1 MKLWYNN
8 IMEYEAFVYTWTNT
22 VNDMKYIGYHK
33 GSIYDNYDTSSTSE
47 EMNEAFSR
55 GELTREII
63 ATGSVKDMIA
73 MERKM
78 LLEVDA
84 RNNDEYY
91 NKSNGGGAA
100 LKNFIKPSLDTL
112 QKSIISKNFKVET
125 IEKEKIAAY
134 NKFQVRFNEIDTK
147 HAKTLREKI
156 DDKNGDTSDFVPINV
171 LQDYNG
177 SDQHLILD
185 GNHRIV
191 AAMDSPRCKYLP
203 VQFIP
208 KSAYKE
214 FKTLELKAL
223 ANRLNP
229 LPDKPALS
237 VNKDDAVKFLLERYE
252 DGNGLPIMS
261 DQNVLEMLEWGMTKK
276 AASSAQKKAI
286 TIVDNEAAIPAGAV
300 WINWPVSRKKQLNAI
315 VEQYRD
321 SNTIAIHASSGGFRL
336 DRLLAI
342 SCEFP
347 KKMKAVVVISHPNAS
362 AKKKWE
368 REYLPSHEKT
378 IETRVNMKVEFV
390 DLETI
395 DYNAGLQSY
404 ETVV

>member
-1 MKLWYNN
+1 MD
-8 IMEYEAFVYTWTNT
+8 YEAFVYRYTHKIN
-22 VNDMKYIGYHK
+22 NKKYIGYHK
-33 GSIYDNYDTSSTSE
+33 GSIHDPYDTSATCQ
-47 EMNEAFSR
+47 EMKDAFHQDNL
-55 GELTREII
+55 EREIV
-63 ATGSVKDMIA
+63 AKGTLEDMIA
-73 MERKM
+73 LERKM

-84 RNNDEYY
+84 RNSDEYY

-112 QKSIISKNFKVET
+112 QESIVSRSFEVQT
-125 IEKEKIAAY
+125 IKKEEIATY
-134 NKFQVRFNEIDTK
+134 DKFQVRFNEIDTK
-147 HAKTLREKI
+147 HAKTLRDKI

-177 SDQHLILD
+177 AGQHLILD

-191 AAMDSPRCKYLP
+191 AAMGSLRCRHLP

-208 KSAYKE
+208 KSVYKE

-229 LPDKPALS
+229 QPDKPALS
-237 VNKDDAVKFLLERYE
+237 VNKDDAVKLLLERY
-252 DGNGLPIMS
+252 DGGNGLSIMS
-261 DQNVLEMLEWGMTKK
+261 DQNIVEMLKWGMTKR
-276 AASSAQKKAI
+276 AAAAAQKQAI
-286 TIVDNEAAIPAGAV
+286 KIIENEAAIPAGAV
-300 WINWPVSRKKQLNAI
+300 WINWPVSRKKQLDTY

-342 SCEFP
+342 SCNFP
-347 KKMKAVVVISHPNAS
+347 KKMRAVVVISHPNAS

-368 REYLPSHEKT
+368 REYLPLHENT
-378 IETRVNMKVEFV
+378 IKTRVNMKVEFV
-390 DLETI
+390 DLPTI
-395 DYNAGLQSY
+395 DYDAGLQDSAD
-404 ETVV
+404 VV

>member
-1 MKLWYNN
+1 M
-8 IMEYEAFVYTWTNT
+8 MDYEAYVYRWTHKITNK
-22 VNDMKYIGYHK
+22 KYIGYHK
-33 GSIYDNYDTSSTSE
+33 GSIHDSYDTSATCQ
-47 EMNEAFSR
+47 EMIDAF
-55 GELTREII
+55 GEGNLEFEVVAKGTVE
-63 ATGSVKDMIA
+63 DMIA
-73 MERKM
+73 LERKM

-112 QKSIISKNFKVET
+112 QESIVSRSFEVQT
-125 IEKEKIAAY
+125 IKKEEIATY
-134 NKFQVRFNEIDTK
+134 DKFQVRFNEIDTK
-147 HAKTLREKI
+147 HVKTIRDKI
-156 DDKNGDTSDFVPINV
+156 DDKNGDTSDFVPINA

-177 SDQHLILD
+177 PGQHLILD

-191 AAMDSPRCKYLP
+191 AAMDSLRCRYLP

-229 LPDKPALS
+229 QPDKPTLS
-237 VNKDDAVKFLLERYE
+237 VNKDDAVKFLLERY
-252 DGNGLPIMS
+252 DGGNGLSIMS
-261 DQNVLEMLEWGMTKK
+261 DQNLVEMYAWGMTKR
-276 AASSAQKKAI
+276 AAAAAQKQAMR
-286 TIVDNEAAIPAGAV
+286 IVEDQSAIPAGAV
-300 WINWPVSRKKQLNAI
+300 WINWPLSRKKQLDAI

-321 SNTIAIHASSGGFRL
+321 SDTIAIHASSGGFRL

-342 SCEFP
+342 SCDFP
-347 KKMKAVVVISHPNAS
+347 KKTKAVVVISHPTPS

-368 REYLPSHEKT
+368 REYLPSHENT
-378 IETRVNMKVEFV
+378 IKTRVNMKVEFV
-390 DLETI
+390 DLPTI
-395 DYNAGLQSY
+395 DYNAGLQDS
-404 ETVV
+404 EDVE

>member
-1 MKLWYNN
+1 MR
-8 IMEYEAFVYTWTNT
+8 EEDYEAYVYCWTHKIT
-22 VNDMKYIGYHK
+22 DKKYIGYHK
-33 GSIYDNYDTSSTSE
+33 GSIHDSYDTSATCQ
-47 EMNEAFSR
+47 EMIDAF
-55 GELTREII
+55 GEGNLEIEI
-63 ATGSVKDMIA
+63 VAKGTVEDMIA
-73 MERKM
+73 LERKM
-78 LLEVDA
+78 LLAEDA

-112 QKSIISKNFKVET
+112 QESIVSRSFEVQTVK
-125 IEKEKIAAY
+125 KEEIATY
-134 NKFQVRFNEIDTK
+134 DKFQVRFNEIDTK
-147 HAKTLREKI
+147 HAKTLRDKI

-177 SDQHLILD
+177 QGQHLILD

-191 AAMDSPRCKYLP
+191 AAMDSLRCRYLP

-208 KSAYKE
+208 KSVYKE

-229 LPDKPALS
+229 QPDKPALS
-237 VNKDDAVKFLLERYE
+237 VNKDDAVKFLLERY
-252 DGNGLPIMS
+252 DGGNGLSIMS
-261 DQNVLEMLEWGMTKK
+261 DQNLEEMHAWGMTKR
-276 AASSAQKKAI
+276 AAAAAQKQAMR
-286 TIVDNEAAIPAGAV
+286 IVEDQSAIPAGAV
-300 WINWPVSRKKQLNAI
+300 WINWPLSRKKQLDAI

-321 SNTIAIHASSGGFRL
+321 SDTIAIHASSGGFRL

-342 SCEFP
+342 SCDFP
-347 KKMKAVVVISHPNAS
+347 KKTKAVVVISHPNPS

-378 IETRVNMKVEFV
+378 IKTRVNMKVEFV
-390 DLETI
+390 DLPTI
-395 DYNAGLQSY
+395 DYNAGLQDS
-404 ETVV
+404 EDVE